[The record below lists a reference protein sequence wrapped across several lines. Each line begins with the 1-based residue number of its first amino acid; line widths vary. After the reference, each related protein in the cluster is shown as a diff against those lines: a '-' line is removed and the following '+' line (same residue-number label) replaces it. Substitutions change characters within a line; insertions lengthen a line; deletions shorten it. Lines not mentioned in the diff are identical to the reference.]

1 MVTLS
6 KFVSPVKVAWVVILN
21 VMYVTERLIFRG
33 LQFVDPNNGAYCPF
47 NLKWRKTMK
56 LKLIALSASTAA
68 MMAMSTTAF
77 AGPAAEAELDFTG
90 ERACECTVD
99 LGQNAVLFGALDNN
113 GDADVQSI
121 TADVFC
127 NQPSNVSFESENG
140 YMLLQASNPANEPVD
155 ASEVDKTSGAN
166 PGFSAGLDYNAS
178 ISGTPVTA
186 DTTQLLASTP
196 TVLPFVV
203 PALNVSGVSIDFD
216 TIAESQPLLGGT
228 YEDTL
233 TITISPIGV

>member
-6 KFVSPVKVAWVVILN
+6 KFMSLVKVAWVVILN

-33 LQFVDPNNGAYCPF
+33 LRFVDLNNGAYCLF

-68 MMAMSTTAF
+68 MMAMPGIAF
-77 AGPAAEAELDFTG
+77 ADSPAEGELDFTG

-99 LGQNAVLFGALDNN
+99 LGQNAVLFGQLDNN
-113 GDADVQSI
+113 GEADTQSI
-121 TADVFC
+121 SADVFC
-127 NQPSNVSFESENG
+127 NQPSEVSFTSENG
-140 YMLLQASNPANEPVD
+140 YMLLQASNPANEPTD

-178 ISGTPVTA
+178 ITGTPVTG
-186 DTTQLLASTP
+186 DTTQLLAGTP
-196 TVLPFVV
+196 AVLPFVV
-203 PALNVSGVSIDFD
+203 PALNASGVSIDFD

-233 TITISPIGV
+233 TITISPLGV